1 MAIEISAA
9 AVTRVQELVSQGK
22 IEPDSPLRVGVK
34 GGGCAGYTYVFEFNS
49 KRRLSDKVFQKDGV
63 MLVVDSKSF
72 PLLDGMTLDFEKS
85 LMNQAFVFKNPNAK
99 SSCGCGVSF
108 GV

>member
-1 MAIEISAA
+1 MAIEISDS
-9 AVTRVQELVSQGK
+9 AVARVHELVSQGK
-22 IEPDSPLRVGVK
+22 MPSESALRVGVK
-34 GGGCAGYTYVFEFNS
+34 GGGCAGYSYVFEFNG

-63 MLVVDSKSF
+63 TVLVDPKSF
-72 PLLDGMTLDFEKS
+72 PLLDGMTLDFEKT